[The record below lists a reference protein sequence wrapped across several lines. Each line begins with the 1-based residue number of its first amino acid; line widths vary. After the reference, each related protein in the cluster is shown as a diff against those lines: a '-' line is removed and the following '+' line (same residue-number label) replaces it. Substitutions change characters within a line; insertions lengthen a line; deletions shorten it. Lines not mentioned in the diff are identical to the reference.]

1 MSAELYDMIY
11 DLMLA
16 FGISSIAGIILL
28 IFGMRLWEMRCAELE
43 LKKHN
48 KSSKKS
54 SEGAKHE
61 RADNF

>member
-11 DLMLA
+11 ELMLA

-43 LKKHN
+43 LKKRIQKEDKEIRLN
-48 KSSKKS
+48 QKRRIK
-54 SEGAKHE
+54 
-61 RADNF
+61 